1 MPFKITSQHTPD
13 SASISE
19 YQLLSIKRRK
29 VTKFF
34 SVPNQLAAILTKNFC
49 APPSPLN
56 LPRLG
61 PESWTVRDPRVE
73 PSTLRL
79 NITDVPTSI
88 AEPSTLKAETV
99 EGSIPQART
108 LHENAPH
115 HGRFIIQSGTIHAE
129 TQYRGRSISQTRTFH
144 VNAPCRG
151 RFHSPGPNLPR

>member
-61 PESWTVRDPRVE
+61 PESRTVRASVLE

-79 NITDVPTSI
+79 NIADGSMTR
-88 AEPSTLKAETV
+88 AGPSMLMLHFAD
-99 EGSIPQART
+99 GSILQD
-108 LHENAPH
+108 
-115 HGRFIIQSGTIHAE
+115 
-129 TQYRGRSISQTRTFH
+129 RTFH
-144 VNAPCRG
+144 VNAPYHGWLSIQARTLLEKATNRG
-151 RFHSPGPNLPR
+151 RSDRQQGTIHAET

>member
-34 SVPNQLAAILTKNFC
+34 SVPNQLAPILTKNFC

-61 PESWTVRDPRVE
+61 PESRMVQYPGVE

-79 NITDVPTSI
+79 DITDGPHLRR
-88 AEPSTLKAETV
+88 EPSTLKANIED
-99 EGSIPQART
+99 GSMTRAGPSM
-108 LHENAPH
+108 LMPH
-115 HGRFIIQSGTIHAE
+115 FVDGSM
-129 TQYRGRSISQTRTFH
+129 
-144 VNAPCRG
+144 
-151 RFHSPGPNLPR
+151 

>member
-79 NITDVPTSI
+79 DITDGPYLRS
-88 AEPSTLKAETV
+88 EPSMLMPHFAN
-99 EGSIPQART
+99 GSILQD
-108 LHENAPH
+108 
-115 HGRFIIQSGTIHAE
+115 
-129 TQYRGRSISQTRTFH
+129 RTFH
-144 VNAPCRG
+144 VNAPYRGWFSIQARTFHAKG
-151 RFHSPGPNLPR
+151 RFRGQFDVNKANLPR